1 MYMDDKRS
9 RFKKVA
15 ENRTNKII
23 NMIELLGNCA
33 NTSNYEYTEKE
44 VKKIFEAIEQSL
56 KNTKNK
62 FTIAQSKK
70 RKFEL

>member
-1 MYMDDKRS
+1 MEDKRS

-62 FTIAQSKK
+62 FAIAQSKK

>member
-1 MYMDDKRS
+1 MEDKRS

-15 ENRTNKII
+15 ETRTNKII

-44 VKKIFEAIEQSL
+44 VKKIFEAIEHSL

>member
-1 MYMDDKRS
+1 MDDKRT

>member
-1 MYMDDKRS
+1 MDDKKS

-15 ENRTNKII
+15 ESRTNKII

-62 FTIAQSKK
+62 FAIAQSKK

>member
-1 MYMDDKRS
+1 MDDKRS

-56 KNTKNK
+56 KNTKSK
-62 FTIAQSKK
+62 FAIAQSKK

>member
-1 MYMDDKRS
+1 MDDKRS

>member
-1 MYMDDKRS
+1 MEDKRS

>member
-1 MYMDDKRS
+1 MI
-9 RFKKVA
+9 
-15 ENRTNKII
+15 NKII